1 MWWNTTAV
9 VSIHRAAVVS
19 TALHSHSHTHPAHTC
34 TPISRASLFAF
45 SCRRAASAIPAFW
58 PTSACLPGGRQRC
71 AETAVQCLHKSR
83 SDLSRAAA
91 AARPS
96 SLAISAKR
104 NPKSPLHG
112 ALVAALTPER
122 PSRVH
127 RRRRR
132 EWKTRKTPGKLER
145 VIVNRNR
152 GHSKSEKG
160 HNNVENPDCS
170 STKAGGGSR
179 CDGGRTGRALC
190 SVRYVFAP
198 ARERC
203 GSTA

>member
-160 HNNVENPDCS
+160 HNNVENQTHPYLDGLRKWHFLC
-170 STKAGGGSR
+170 GGEWR
-179 CDGGRTGRALC
+179 C
-190 SVRYVFAP
+190 
-198 ARERC
+198 
-203 GSTA
+203 